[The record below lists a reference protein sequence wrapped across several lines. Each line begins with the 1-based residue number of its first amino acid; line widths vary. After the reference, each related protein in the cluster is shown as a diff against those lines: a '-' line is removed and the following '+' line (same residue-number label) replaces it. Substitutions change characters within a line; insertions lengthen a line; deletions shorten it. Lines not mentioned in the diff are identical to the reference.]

1 MYVGYDYA
9 KVGTE
14 IITDDNIWII
24 MAVLKERIHDE
35 CISYQVLVEFVETRL
50 DRLFRE
56 SKDLMKKY
64 NALDA
69 LTTKMLCDITHL
81 GIVTGNQRK
90 HNPPYSYK
98 TLCSGKKEL
107 TGNYVNVIMTL
118 GEPDSEGKAGY
129 EFHANCS
136 ACGALLYTA
145 NHPSTFKEVF
155 PVERPFCFHCG
166 NKVDASKIETDPDNY
181 YNSAG

>member
-1 MYVGYDYA
+1 MYVNYHEAIPG
-9 KVGTE
+9 KEIVTE
-14 IITDDNIWII
+14 NNIWIVR
-24 MAVLKERIHDE
+24 AVLKERINDGGLD
-35 CISYQVLVEFVETRL
+35 YQVLVEFVETRL

-69 LTTKMLCDITHL
+69 LSTKVLYDITHL
-81 GIVTGNQRK
+81 GIVTD
-90 HNPPYSYK
+90 
-98 TLCSGKKEL
+98 
-107 TGNYVNVIMTL
+107 NVEPKMTL
-118 GEPDSEGKAGY
+118 EQYKHDCKRFLVGNELNVVMKPKLADSEGKGCY

-166 NKVDASKIETDPDNY
+166 NKVDASKVETNPDNY
-181 YNSAG
+181 CNSAG